1 MSSNGRTLVSGTS
14 NWGSSPCIRTAKG
27 ENEKANC
34 LAFVRTR
41 KSERCVSLY
50 KVQGE
55 RRETGSR
62 EFPVREI
69 TCGRVPAFEQRV
81 STFKQLTFFEN
92 AGTGRG
98 RETKVS
104 RGGNTK
110 TEGFWGELK
119 TRRPCIRTA

>member
-14 NWGSSPCIRTAKG
+14 NWGSSPCIRTAKR

-41 KSERCVSLY
+41 KSERCVSLC

-69 TCGRVPAFEQRV
+69 TCDRVPAFE
-81 STFKQLTFFEN
+81 QLTFFEN

-119 TRRPCIRTA
+119 TRRPCIRTTK